1 MAFKAARYK
10 AEDVMNT
17 WEIAE
22 MGLNTLKKKHKRD
35 IRRQQR
41 TIEKRLARRTVNEY
55 IND

>member
-1 MAFKAARYK
+1 MLFKEAKYK

-22 MGLNTLKKKHKRD
+22 MGLSILKKKHKRD
-35 IRRQQR
+35 IRRKQR
-41 TIEKRLARRTVNEY
+41 TLEKRIVRREIDEY

>member
-10 AEDVMNT
+10 AEGVMNT

-22 MGLNTLKKKHKRD
+22 IGLGFLKKKHKRD

-41 TIEKRLARRTVNEY
+41 ELEKRIAMRMINEY